1 MWQEPISPVKHFQ
14 KPFRWHLWL
23 LCLGSRPGISVKKQ
37 NCTYFPIETNKW
49 GMYFLLL
56 ITFTTTLFCKLTFFS
71 FLRMENF
78 TIWSSSAASFGILHI
93 IWIVSPLCSCRNNCW
108 YILSK
113 KKKSMQ
119 IGHQQLVLQN
129 LYSTDRGVK
138 YKNMS
143 VLSAISVLP
152 LSRLFVVGTEDGFLK
167 ICH

>member
-1 MWQEPISPVKHFQ
+1 
-14 KPFRWHLWL
+14 
-23 LCLGSRPGISVKKQ
+23 
-37 NCTYFPIETNKW
+37 
-49 GMYFLLL
+49 
-56 ITFTTTLFCKLTFFS
+56 
-71 FLRMENF
+71 
-78 TIWSSSAASFGILHI
+78 
-93 IWIVSPLCSCRNNCW
+93 
-108 YILSK
+108 
-113 KKKSMQ
+113 Q